1 MDSNNNK
8 FYTAGKFAKKAG
20 VTLRTIRYYDKKG
33 LLKPSDY
40 SSSGYR
46 LYTERDLAKLQRILT
61 LKFLGFSLAE
71 IKNVIK
77 EDSESND
84 FKDSL
89 SMQKEAMEKKIDH
102 MSQVVKAINEA
113 EQMFESESKL
123 DWDRFG
129 DIIKAINSEKV
140 WLQQFKNS
148 ANLKSRINLHDNYS
162 TNKYGWHPWVYDRIK
177 FFEGARILELGC
189 GDGSFWVKN
198 AHRLT
203 NNCEIILT
211 DISEGMLEDAKRNL
225 KSVEN
230 KFNFK
235 VVDAEDIPLEDSSFD
250 IVIGNFL
257 FHYVEDRKKSFQE
270 VKRVLKHKGY
280 FYSST
285 MGKEHMGEICQI
297 LRGFDSKIN
306 LSPVQPGEIFGMEN
320 GKEQLMECFTHVKEF
335 IYDDSLIITEAEP
348 LMEYIFSLPI
358 NTNEVLSSEKV
369 DELKQLLQKRISDEG
384 NIFIKKVAGIFE
396 VKKL

>member
-1 MDSNNNK
+1 MGSNNNK
-8 FYTAGKFAKKAG
+8 FYTAGKFAEKAG
-20 VTLRTIRYYDKKG
+20 VTLRTIRYYDKKD

-61 LKFLGFSLAE
+61 LKFLGFSLGE

-77 EDSESND
+77 EDSEIND

-89 SMQKEAMEKKIDH
+89 TMQKEAMEKKIEH
-102 MSQVVKAINEA
+102 MSQVIKAINEA
-113 EQMFESESKL
+113 EQMFEGESKM

-148 ANLKSRINLHDNYS
+148 TNLKRRINLHDNYS
-162 TNKYGWHPWVYDRIK
+162 TNKYGWHPWIFDRIK
-177 FFEGARILELGC
+177 FFKGARVLELGC

-198 AHRLT
+198 AHRLPE
-203 NNCEIILT
+203 NCEIILT
-211 DISEGMLEDAKRNL
+211 DISEGMVEDAKRNL
-225 KSVEN
+225 KNEEN
-230 KFNFK
+230 KFTFK
-235 VVDAEDIPLEDSSFD
+235 VVDAENILFKDSSFD

-257 FHYVEDRKKSFQE
+257 FHYVEDRTKSFQE
-270 VKRVLKHKGY
+270 VKRVLKDEGY
-280 FYSST
+280 FYSAT
-285 MGKEHMGEICQI
+285 MGKEHMYEIRQ
-297 LRGFDSKIN
+297 LLKGFDSKIN
-306 LSPVQPGEIFGMEN
+306 MSFVQPGEIFGMEN
-320 GKEQLMECFTHVKEF
+320 GKEQLMESFTHIKEYT
-335 IYDDSLIITEAEP
+335 YDDSLIVTEAEP

-358 NTNEVLSSEKV
+358 NINEVLSSEKV
-369 DELKQLLQKRISDEG
+369 DELKELLKKRIRDEG

-396 VKKL
+396 AMI